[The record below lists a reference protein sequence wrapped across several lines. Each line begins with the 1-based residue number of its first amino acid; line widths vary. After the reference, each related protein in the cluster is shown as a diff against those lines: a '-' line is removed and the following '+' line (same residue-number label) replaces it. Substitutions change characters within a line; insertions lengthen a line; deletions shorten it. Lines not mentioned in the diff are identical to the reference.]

1 MKKQELFVD
10 NQIRRLRSM
19 TGDLGLIQHCIHD
32 VQDLSHGYSI
42 DDQSRALIVLS
53 RLFPEF
59 QDTRLA
65 EIYLRFIEQAQRD
78 DGFFH
83 NFRDRRGEWFDKDGH
98 GLEDSREKSNE
109 VTG

>member
-32 VQDLSHGYSI
+32 VPDLSHGYSI

-78 DGFFH
+78 DGFSIILEIEEE
-83 NFRDRRGEWFDKDGH
+83 N
-98 GLEDSREKSNE
+98 GLIRIDM
-109 VTG
+109 V